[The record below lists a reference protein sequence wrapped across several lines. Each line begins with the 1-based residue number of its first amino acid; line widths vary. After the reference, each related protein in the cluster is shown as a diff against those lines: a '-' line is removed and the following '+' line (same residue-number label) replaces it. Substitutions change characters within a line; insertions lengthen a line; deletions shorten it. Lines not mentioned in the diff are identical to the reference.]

1 MASELDTVAQDTV
14 NKLRLLS
21 SLLAQPGDLALDDK
35 EKAGLTN
42 MFNDMV
48 ITLQTVLDSQ

>member
-1 MASELDTVAQDTV
+1 MASELNTVAQDTA

-35 EKAGLTN
+35 EKAGLTS
-42 MFNDMV
+42 MFNDIV
-48 ITLQTVLDSQ
+48 IALQAIFDFQ